1 MKKIFTCISLAA
13 ATFMATTPVMAQQ
26 QKQLTDK
33 EKAAVVKVIVPAVFD
48 QVKQISGVDFMSLAN
63 PNIENVINS
72 PLFLPQVSSLRAD
85 QLNTISATPD
95 SLKLDL
101 SSLDFSKILPPDY
114 AGRGDII
121 AGLVNDVKLS
131 FSNYKEYNVTV
142 NGINVKI
149 ELPEKID
156 VSAAAMTD
164 AETGIPANLLSILI
178 NTKDKGVILP
188 FSSLSVELK
197 LGFLGTLGSMMPN
210 FPLKDGKLISL
221 AENSNSTGTIDY
233 NVTLEENLRSLS
245 ESLAQVPNFQVSV
258 DMTKLMTDNVIKASL
273 FGKPL
278 QAPNAKLPMGDAVV
292 YANLKSTT
300 GMPADS
306 IVLTS
311 YDAASSKIKGY
322 KKLTPT
328 IGVSGANLV
337 LTTTDSV
344 RVDQNTAWTPMSK
357 QIVTMPATMSTAINS
372 IMSSLVNGV
381 VSNLK
386 ASAQTNYTI
395 TIDSIY
401 EAKKDE
407 VIRVMEIDATT
418 KVEATSL
425 KDTKMIVDINF
436 LKGSNKENVMNIKA
450 TAPTNDTKITVD
462 FSPAVDPKG
471 DGIKE
476 NVNMATLYITSD
488 AMGIITDNETI
499 SEEVQEVTVST
510 TASGLYVKNGKGNYV
525 IVNMVGRV
533 VSTGIITSDEQ
544 YISTPNMPNGIY
556 MISIDQSK
564 LLRSAHKTTV
574 KFVK

>member
-48 QVKQISGVDFMSLAN
+48 QVKQISGVDFMSLTN
-63 PNIENVINS
+63 PNIESIINS

-85 QLNTISATPD
+85 QLNPISVTPD

-101 SSLDFSKILPPDY
+101 SSMDFSAIAP
-114 AGRGDII
+114 GMGDFI
-121 AGLVNDVKLS
+121 AGIVNDVKLT
-131 FSNYKEYNVTV
+131 FSDYKEYNVSL
-142 NGINVKI
+142 NGQSVKI
-149 ELPEKID
+149 DLPEKID
-156 VSAAAMTD
+156 VSAAALVD
-164 AETGIPANLLSILI
+164 AETGKPTNLLSVLI
-178 NTKDKGVILP
+178 KTGNKGTILP
-188 FSSLSVELK
+188 FNSLSVELK
-197 LGFLGTLGSMMPN
+197 LGWLGTVGSMIPN

-221 AENSNSTGTIDY
+221 TETANSSGTIDY
-233 NVTLEENLRSLS
+233 TITLEDNLRSLAAT
-245 ESLAQVPNFQVSV
+245 LAQVPNFQISL
-258 DMTKLMTDNVIKASL
+258 DMTKLMTESTIKASL

-344 RVDQNTAWTPMSK
+344 RADVNTAWTPMSK

-386 ASAQTNYTI
+386 ASAETNYTI

-401 EAKKDE
+401 EAKKEDI
-407 VIRVMEIDATT
+407 IRVMEIDATT

-425 KDTKMIVDINF
+425 KDTKMIVDVNF
-436 LKGSNKENVMNIKA
+436 LKGSSKEKVMNIKA

-462 FSPAVDPKG
+462 FSPAVDPNG
-471 DGIKE
+471 DGVKE
-476 NVNMATLYITSD
+476 NVRMATLYITSD

-499 SEEVQEVTVST
+499 SDEVQEVTVST

-525 IVNMVGRV
+525 IVNMVKLFLRV
-533 VSTGIITSDEQ
+533 SSLAMSNTSA
-544 YISTPNMPNGIY
+544 
-556 MISIDQSK
+556 
-564 LLRSAHKTTV
+564 LRICRTA
-574 KFVK
+574 FI

>member
-95 SLKLDL
+95 SLKLNL

-114 AGRGDII
+114 AGMGDII

-164 AETGIPANLLSILI
+164 ATTGVPANLLSILI

-197 LGFLGTLGSMMPN
+197 LGFLMPN

-245 ESLAQVPNFQVSV
+245 ESLGQVPNFQVSV

-344 RVDQNTAWTPMSK
+344 RADVNTAWTPMSK

-386 ASAQTNYTI
+386 ASAETNYTI

-401 EAKKDE
+401 EAKKE
-407 VIRVMEIDATT
+407 EIIRVMEIDATT

-436 LKGSNKENVMNIKA
+436 LKGSSKEKVMNIKA

-462 FSPAVDPKG
+462 FSPAVDPNG
-471 DGIKE
+471 DGVKE
-476 NVNMATLYITSD
+476 NVRMATLYITSD

-499 SEEVQEVTVST
+499 SDEVQEITVST

-525 IVNMVGRV
+525 IVNMVGKV

>member
-101 SSLDFSKILPPDY
+101 SSLDFSKILPPDD
-114 AGRGDII
+114 AGMGDII

-344 RVDQNTAWTPMSK
+344 RADVNTAWTPMSK

>member
-114 AGRGDII
+114 AEMGDII

-344 RVDQNTAWTPMSK
+344 RADVNTAWTPMSK